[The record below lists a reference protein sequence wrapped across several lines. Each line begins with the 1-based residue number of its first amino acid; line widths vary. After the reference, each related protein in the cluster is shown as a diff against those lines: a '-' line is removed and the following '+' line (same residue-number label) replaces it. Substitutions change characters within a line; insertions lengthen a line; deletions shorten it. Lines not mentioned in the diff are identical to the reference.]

1 MTETASSASD
11 KSEDATGHKV
21 EGDIAAL
28 SVRRPYLAVVINLLI
43 VIAGM
48 GALFGIEVRE
58 LPDIDRPIVTVRA
71 NYPGGSP
78 ETIDAEITSVIEA
91 AVARVNG
98 VKAVRSSS
106 EENNLR
112 IRIEF
117 TPKVNLIDAAN
128 DIREAVSRVERQ
140 LPDGVEDIFVVKAD
154 ADARPI
160 IQLAAESQTLSIDEL
175 TRRVEDEIV
184 PAITSV
190 DGVAEVNLFG
200 DRERVLRVSLN
211 PLKLASYQLAVA
223 DVVKVLENARYD
235 VPAGSFKSGD
245 QEVIVR
251 ANASVTS
258 PQEIENLILRD
269 PVRLK
274 DVASA
279 SFGPAEAENYTRLNG
294 RTVVNM
300 GIIRQAE
307 SNTVSI
313 SRDVKTVI
321 ARLSERYKDIKIS
334 TISDD
339 AKFIEGSIYEVLIS
353 LLLAIV
359 IVVAVIAFFIGQMRA
374 AFIPAV
380 TIPIALTGTL
390 AAIWLMGFSL
400 NLVTLLALV
409 LATGLVV
416 DDAIVVLENI
426 QRLRSHGIGPRAA
439 AVLGTRQVFFAVIAT
454 TATLISVFLPIS
466 FLPSTAGRL
475 FTEFGFVLAITVAIS
490 SFVAL
495 SLCPML
501 ASRLPY
507 TELEQQTRLARFVY
521 WAGEKVNKIYT
532 GLLSRIIAMPV
543 LIFSASIIIA
553 MLGAITYTTLGEE
566 LVPEEDRGT
575 VTVRL
580 VGPDG
585 TGIDYADRQVAA
597 VENILK
603 PMADKGVIKEIFTIS
618 GRWDPNRGWIEAPL
632 ADWSKR
638 SISEGEIINS
648 IKKSLSEI
656 PGSQARAIRGN
667 SLGLRGSGGGIKF
680 ALTGANYD
688 QIAIAADD
696 LVRAMEKDLKEADN
710 FRVEYRATQPQL
722 AVNIDRRRAS
732 DLGVAIED
740 LATTVRVLVDN
751 DEVAELTINDK
762 IVPVLLEA
770 KPGVVNDPSDLRN
783 LFVRTA
789 DNRMVPLSQLVTF
802 KEYAVAAEL
811 DRHGQRRAIEISA
824 DPTGDYSLRE
834 VITAIQK
841 IAETTLPPGINM
853 LLLDEAA
860 ALNET
865 SSGTMITFFIA
876 FVVVFLVLTAQFESP
891 GSAAVVILTVPFGIC
906 AAIFA
911 LALTGTS
918 INIYSQIGVLM
929 LIGIMAKNS
938 ILMVEFADQLRDEGY
953 SVDDAAREASSVRLR
968 PILMTMLSTVLAG
981 LPLIIGTGPGAESR
995 AAIGWVVFGGLGLA
1009 GIFTLFLT
1017 PALYV
1022 VIARLSKP
1030 RADASDQLGKEL
1042 SQAEGPLKSLKSH

>member
-1 MTETASSASD
+1 MSD
-11 KSEDATGHKV
+11 TIKEKDSPVTIP
-21 EGDIAAL
+21 GDLPAL
-28 SVRRPYLAVVINLLI
+28 SVRRPYLAIVLNLLI
-43 VIAGM
+43 IIAGF
-48 GALFGIEVRE
+48 GAIFGIEVRE

-78 ETIDAEITSVIEA
+78 ETIDAEITSIIEA

-112 IRIEF
+112 IRVEF
-117 TPKVNLIDAAN
+117 IPDVNLIDAAN
-128 DIREAVSRVERQ
+128 DIREAVSRVERE
-140 LPDGVEDIFVVKAD
+140 LPEGVEDIFVIKAD
-154 ADARPI
+154 ADASPI
-160 IQLAAESQTLSIDEL
+160 IRLAAESDKLSIDEL

-184 PAITSV
+184 PALTSV
-190 DGVAEVNLFG
+190 DGVAEVNLYG
-200 DRERVLRVSLN
+200 DRERVMRVVLN

-223 DVVKVLENARYD
+223 DVVKLLENARFD

-251 ANASVTS
+251 ANASVNS
-258 PQEIENLILRD
+258 AKQIEELVLRD

-274 DVASA
+274 DVATA

-294 RTVVNM
+294 RTVINM
-300 GIIRQAE
+300 GIVRQAE

-313 SRDVKTVI
+313 SNDIKKVIERLKT
-321 ARLSERYKDIKIS
+321 RYKDIKIS

-339 AKFIEGSIYEVLIS
+339 ATFIEGSIYEVIIS
-353 LLLAIV
+353 LLLAII
-359 IVVAVIAFFIGQMRA
+359 IVVSVIAFFIGQFRA
-374 AFIPAV
+374 SFIPAV

-426 QRLRSHGIGPRAA
+426 QRLRGAGIAARAA

-454 TATLISVFLPIS
+454 TATLVSVFLPIS

-475 FTEFGFVLAITVAIS
+475 FTEFGFVLAVTVAIS

-495 SLCPML
+495 SLCPMM
-501 ASRLPY
+501 ASRLPQSD
-507 TELEQQTRLARFVY
+507 LENKTKMAAFVE
-521 WAGEKVNKIYT
+521 WAGESVNALYTKI
-532 GLLSRIIAMPV
+532 LSRIIAMPS
-543 LIFSASIIIA
+543 LIFGLSMIIA
-553 MLGAITYTTLGEE
+553 AIGAITYTNLGEE
-566 LVPEEDRGT
+566 LVPEEDRG
-575 VTVRL
+575 VIKVWL

-585 TGIDYADRQVAA
+585 TGIDYADRQVEE
-597 VENILK
+597 VEKILK
-603 PMADKGVIKEIFTIS
+603 PLNNEGLLREVFTIS
-618 GRWDPNRGWIEAPL
+618 GRADPNRGYIEAPL
-632 ADWSKR
+632 IDWSKR
-638 SISEGEIINS
+638 DKSENEIVKT
-648 IKKSLSEI
+648 IKKPLSQI
-656 PGSQARAIRGN
+656 PGAQARAIRGN
-667 SLGLRGSGGGIKF
+667 SLGLRGAGGGLKF

-688 QIAIAADD
+688 QIAVAADD
-696 LVRAMEKDLKEADN
+696 FVLAMENQLKEVEN

-722 AVNIDRRRAS
+722 AVNINRRRAA

-751 DEVAELTINDK
+751 DEVAELTVNDK
-762 IVPVLLEA
+762 IVPVILEA
-770 KPGVVNDPSDLRN
+770 KPGAVNDPSDLQN
-783 LFVRTA
+783 LFVRTN
-789 DNRMVPLSQLVTF
+789 DNRMVPLSQLVSF

-824 DPTGDYSLRE
+824 DPTEGVSLRE
-834 VITAIQK
+834 AVTAVQDLADK
-841 IAETTLPPGINM
+841 TLPPGINI

-865 SSGTMITFFIA
+865 SSGTMVTFLIA

-938 ILMVEFADQLRDEGY
+938 ILMVEFADQLRDQGY

-968 PILMTMLSTVLAG
+968 PILMTMISTVLAG
-981 LPLIIGTGPGAESR
+981 LPLILGSGPGAESR

-1009 GIFTLFLT
+1009 GVFTLFLT

-1030 RADASDQLGKEL
+1030 RTAAGERLGRELEAAKE
-1042 SQAEGPLKSLKSH
+1042 PMKSLQSH

>member
-1 MTETASSASD
+1 MSD
-11 KSEDATGHKV
+11 TIKEKDSPVTIP
-21 EGDIAAL
+21 GDLPAL
-28 SVRRPYLAVVINLLI
+28 SVRRPYLAIVLNLLI
-43 VIAGM
+43 IIAGF
-48 GALFGIEVRE
+48 GAIFGIEVRE

-78 ETIDAEITSVIEA
+78 ETIDAEITSIIEA

-112 IRIEF
+112 IRVEF
-117 TPKVNLIDAAN
+117 IPDVNLIDAAN
-128 DIREAVSRVERQ
+128 DIREAVSRVERE
-140 LPDGVEDIFVVKAD
+140 LPEGVEDIFVIKAD
-154 ADARPI
+154 ADASPI
-160 IQLAAESQTLSIDEL
+160 IRLAAESDKLSIDEL

-184 PAITSV
+184 PALTSV
-190 DGVAEVNLFG
+190 DGVAEVNLYG
-200 DRERVLRVSLN
+200 DRERVMRVVLN

-223 DVVKVLENARYD
+223 DVVKLLENARFD

-251 ANASVTS
+251 ANASVNS
-258 PQEIENLILRD
+258 AKQIEELVLRD

-274 DVASA
+274 DVATA

-294 RTVVNM
+294 RTVINM
-300 GIIRQAE
+300 GIVRQAE

-313 SRDVKTVI
+313 SNDIKKVIERLKT
-321 ARLSERYKDIKIS
+321 RYKDIKIS

-339 AKFIEGSIYEVLIS
+339 ATFIEGSIYEVIIS
-353 LLLAIV
+353 LLLAII
-359 IVVAVIAFFIGQMRA
+359 IVVSVIAFFIGQIRA
-374 AFIPAV
+374 SFIPAV

-426 QRLRSHGIGPRAA
+426 QRLRGAGIAARAA

-454 TATLISVFLPIS
+454 TATLVSVFLPIS

-475 FTEFGFVLAITVAIS
+475 FTEFGFVLAVTVAIS

-495 SLCPML
+495 SLCPMM
-501 ASRLPY
+501 ASRLPQSD
-507 TELEQQTRLARFVY
+507 LENKTKMAAFVE
-521 WAGEKVNKIYT
+521 WAGESVNAIYT
-532 GLLSRIIAMPV
+532 KILSRIIAMPS
-543 LIFSASIIIA
+543 LIFGLSMIIA
-553 MLGAITYTTLGEE
+553 AIGAITYTNLGEE
-566 LVPEEDRGT
+566 LVPEEDRG
-575 VTVRL
+575 VIKVWL

-585 TGIDYADRQVAA
+585 TGIDYADRQVEE
-597 VENILK
+597 VEKILK
-603 PMADKGVIKEIFTIS
+603 PLNNEGLLREVFTIS
-618 GRWDPNRGWIEAPL
+618 GRADPNRGYIEAPL
-632 ADWSKR
+632 IDWSKR
-638 SISEGEIINS
+638 DKSESEIVKT
-648 IKKSLSEI
+648 IKKPLSQI
-656 PGSQARAIRGN
+656 PGAQARAIRGN
-667 SLGLRGSGGGIKF
+667 SLGLRGAGGGLKF

-688 QIAIAADD
+688 QIAVAADD
-696 LVRAMEKDLKEADN
+696 FVLAMENQLKEVEN

-722 AVNIDRRRAS
+722 AVNINRRRAA

-751 DEVAELTINDK
+751 DEVAELTVNDK
-762 IVPVLLEA
+762 IVPVILEA
-770 KPGVVNDPSDLRN
+770 KPGAVNDPSDLQN
-783 LFVRTA
+783 LFVRTN
-789 DNRMVPLSQLVTF
+789 DNRMVPLSQLVSF

-824 DPTGDYSLRE
+824 DPTEGVSLRE
-834 VITAIQK
+834 AVTAVQDLADK
-841 IAETTLPPGINM
+841 TLPPGINI

-865 SSGTMITFFIA
+865 SSGTMVTFLIA

-938 ILMVEFADQLRDEGY
+938 ILMVEFADQLRDQGY

-968 PILMTMLSTVLAG
+968 PILMTMISTVLAG
-981 LPLIIGTGPGAESR
+981 LPLILGSGPGAESR

-1009 GIFTLFLT
+1009 GVFTLFLT

-1030 RADASDQLGKEL
+1030 RTAAGERLGRELEAAKE
-1042 SQAEGPLKSLKSH
+1042 PMKSLQSH